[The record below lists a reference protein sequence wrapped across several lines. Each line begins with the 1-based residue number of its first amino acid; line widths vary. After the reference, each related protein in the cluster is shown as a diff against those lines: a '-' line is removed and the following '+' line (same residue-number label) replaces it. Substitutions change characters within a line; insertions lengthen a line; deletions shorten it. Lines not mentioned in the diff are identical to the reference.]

1 MGTSVGIVTMVGNF
15 NFGNRLQNY
24 AVSKIYET
32 LGCDSETLVYPG
44 VDFPSALRNMAANIL
59 LPHEATHPEERMSAE
74 RKASFQAFTSLI
86 PTRQVDA
93 TLDQLREKYD
103 YFSVGSDQVWNPN
116 YVDCYRWM
124 FLQFAERGQ
133 RIALSPSIGVSSL
146 SSPYARRRI
155 SRGLRGFDNLSV
167 READG
172 AKLIKQLTG
181 QDATVLID
189 PTLMVTANS
198 WRSVANGRMVPD
210 RPYVFTYLLG
220 DRSVEQDAYISA
232 VSDDLDAIQ
241 VSLSDKARDGEVDAG
256 PAEFIALIDG
266 ASRVITDSYHAAVFS
281 ILMDTPV
288 TIFRREGR
296 SNLFSRLAT
305 LTQTFGL
312 QDAVFGDERF
322 EGQAMVSAQVKDS
335 VLAKERRR
343 FAEHVRQSMPG
354 VDVEVLANGI

>member
-1 MGTSVGIVTMVGNF
+1 M
-15 NFGNRLQNY
+15 
-24 AVSKIYET
+24 
-32 LGCDSETLVYPG
+32 
-44 VDFPSALRNMAANIL
+44 
-59 LPHEATHPEERMSAE
+59 
-74 RKASFQAFTSLI
+74 
-86 PTRQVDA
+86 
-93 TLDQLREKYD
+93 
-103 YFSVGSDQVWNPN
+103 
-116 YVDCYRWM
+116 
-124 FLQFAERGQ
+124 
-133 RIALSPSIGVSSL
+133 
-146 SSPYARRRI
+146 
-155 SRGLRGFDNLSV
+155 
-167 READG
+167 
-172 AKLIKQLTG
+172 
-181 QDATVLID
+181 
-189 PTLMVTANS
+189 
-198 WRSVANGRMVPD
+198 
-210 RPYVFTYLLG
+210 LG

-335 VLAKERRR
+335 VLAKEGRR
-343 FAEHVRQSMPG
+343 FAEHIRRSMLA
-354 VDVEVLANGI
+354 VDVDVLANGI